1 MYEGRPFAEG
11 DLSLTSVELSE
22 VLRAL
27 KSEDF
32 ARQINRWAN
41 LAPTK
46 DDILYFGIAVRGEV
60 VGQVF
65 LHDWDRQTK
74 ISLVGYHLYRQETR
88 GRGIGTKALRL
99 LLRYV
104 AEETDLEK
112 LVAITTDDNLASRGV
127 GRKNGFLEIG
137 SSRENPEHGIVM
149 EWRVERP

>member
-1 MYEGRPFAEG
+1 MAMYEGRPFAED

-32 ARQINRWAN
+32 ASEINKWAN

-74 ISLVGYHLYRQETR
+74 TSLVGYHLYRQETR
-88 GRGIGTKALRL
+88 GGVLALKLYDCCCATSRKRQI
-99 LLRYV
+99 LRNWLRSRRTIILPRV
-104 AEETDLEK
+104 VLEGRTDSLK
-112 LVAITTDDNLASRGV
+112 SGH
-127 GRKNGFLEIG
+127 
-137 SSRENPEHGIVM
+137 PE
-149 EWRVERP
+149 RTLNTAL